1 MKTTT
6 RYILFIVALVA
17 AVIVFQLLMP
27 TRFNWAPS
35 YAHDDKNPF
44 GCYVFD
50 SLMAQTLPQGYR
62 AEGTTLRQAAD
73 DSVVRNVLVVTNGTP
88 LTTAN
93 VSDINRLLSRGATV
107 MLAGVNISS
116 DDTAYVAYHMA
127 TDGYAHFDYQ
137 GVVRRLAH
145 NAPSAYDTIYYR
157 YGPRAQGADS
167 RCRQA
172 GPRYANA
179 EYRVLG
185 DLVSGYIESDTA
197 RAHRGKTHTIAYMAK
212 DESYQGEPRGHHFC
226 IAALHPQGRGRLVL
240 VSTPLLFTNYGIL
253 DDGAR
258 PYVLRLMNLLADRA
272 TVRLDASMAGGAV
285 VGSEA
290 DRHNATAL
298 SFIVAQPA
306 LRWAYYTLLVGIVL
320 FFIFTARRRQRVIP
334 VIEAPENHDMEFVK
348 LIGRLYF
355 ERHDNADLV
364 LKRYAAL
371 TDTLRTDADIDLTDR
386 RHLEDSLEQVA
397 QLTGLP
403 VAHIRAL
410 VTEIRDLRDQQLQ
423 VDDTTMMRLVRQ
435 MDELTQ
441 RL

>member
-1 MKTTT
+1 MKNTT
-6 RYILFIVALVA
+6 RYILFITALVV
-17 AVIVFQLLMP
+17 AVIAFQLLMP

-50 SLMAQTLPQGYR
+50 SLMAQTLPRGYR

-73 DSVVRNVLVVTNGTP
+73 DSVVRNVLVVTKRTELTP
-88 LTTAN
+88 AN

-107 MLAGVNISS
+107 MLAGVDISS
-116 DDTAYVAYHMA
+116 DDTAYVAYHMG
-127 TDGYAHFDYQ
+127 TYIYSHFDFQ
-137 GVVRRLAH
+137 HVARGLAEH
-145 NAPSAYDTIYYR
+145 SPNIHDTLYYR
-157 YGPRAQGADS
+157 YSPRVQAADS

-179 EYRVLG
+179 EYRVLD
-185 DLVSGYIESDTA
+185 DLVCGYIESDTA

-212 DESYQGEPRGHHFC
+212 GERYLDEPKGHHFC
-226 IAALHPQGRGRLVL
+226 MAALYPQGRGRLVL

-258 PYVLRLMNLLADRA
+258 PYVLRLMNLLSARA

-290 DRHNATAL
+290 DRHNTTAL

-334 VIEAPENHDMEFVK
+334 IIAAPTNHDMEFVK

-397 QLTGLP
+397 QLTGLS
-403 VAHIRAL
+403 VAYIRQL
-410 VTEIRDLRDQQLQ
+410 VTEILDLRDQQLQ